1 MNKNFTNNLIY
12 TACTRCE
19 KLLLLGNP
27 DDMLYAIRNKTE
39 NDRDTSLSELLVT
52 AFNEEF

>member
-1 MNKNFTNNLIY
+1 
-12 TACTRCE
+12 
-19 KLLLLGNP
+19 
-27 DDMLYAIRNKTE
+27 MLYAIRNKTE